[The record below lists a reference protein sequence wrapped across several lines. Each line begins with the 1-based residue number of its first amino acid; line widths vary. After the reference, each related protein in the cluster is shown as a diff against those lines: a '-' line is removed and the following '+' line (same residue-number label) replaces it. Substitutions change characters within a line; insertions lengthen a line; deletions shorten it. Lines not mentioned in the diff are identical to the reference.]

1 MSFSETSREVFQVD
15 EHTKLLTYIWMPK
28 TKLRAVLIG
37 IHGGMAHAGDWVT
50 PALFFMKKGIATYA
64 PDLRWHGTYPQYNPG
79 GKVYFHIDSYDQ
91 YASDVDKF
99 VKWVAAKHPGVPIFI
114 ISHSNGG
121 LISLYYGL
129 TIGRDA
135 DIKGFIIS
143 SPWLKNKVE
152 VPPILLKLSKILV
165 KIVPKLAIKP
175 EPLTDNLTHDKDIT
189 ARHHADE
196 AAGLRGTHASVRLGV
211 ESMKTQEW
219 VLNNIAFW
227 KKFPV
232 FAIVAGQ
239 DKLAD
244 PEVSE
249 SALKKIPANLL
260 MYHRY
265 ADNYHEN
272 FNELNREKIF
282 IQISQWIDRLLAQK
296 TEKATVTK
304 SPAKKTAKKKPKG
317 RK

>member
-1 MSFSETSREVFQVD
+1 MNFSETSREVFQVD
-15 EHTKLLTYIWMPK
+15 EKTKLLTYIWMPK
-28 TKLRAVLIG
+28 TKPRAILIG

-50 PALFFMKKGIATYA
+50 PALFFMKKDIATYA

-91 YASDVDKF
+91 YANDVAKF
-99 VKWVAAKHPGVPIFI
+99 VGWVKSRHPGIPIFI
-114 ISHSNGG
+114 IAHSNGA
-121 LISLYYGL
+121 LIALYYGL
-129 TIGRDA
+129 TIGQDE
-135 DIKGFIIS
+135 DIKGFILS

-165 KIVPKLAIKP
+165 KIVPTLAIKP
-175 EPLTDNLTHDKDIT
+175 EPLIGKLTHDKDIT
-189 ARHHADE
+189 ARHYADE

-232 FAIVAGQ
+232 FAVVAGQ
-239 DKLAD
+239 DMLAD

-249 SALKKIPANLL
+249 SALKKIPAKLL
-260 MYHRY
+260 TYHRY
-265 ADNYHEN
+265 EENYHEN

-282 IQISQWIDRLLAQK
+282 IQISQWINKILSEK
-296 TEKATVTK
+296 TDQTTSSKKGTTHK
-304 SPAKKTAKKKPKG
+304 SKQSK
-317 RK
+317 RKR